1 MAFSRQRFRALI
13 RKEFIQLLRDWRTLL
28 SILLIPIVEMFL
40 LAYAVNL
47 TIDHIPMVVADLS
60 QDDQSRALI
69 HALVISGYFDVLQY
83 VDSETE
89 VIHAIDQGQARAGLV
104 IPPGFATGV
113 ARGDAQAL
121 MMLDGSDSFTL
132 QSGYGAAL
140 AIAQARSTEL
150 AMEKVSRSG
159 ITALGELPIFTSLRI
174 LYNPNMDGMV
184 FMVPATAAMLLQ
196 VMTMGMTAMSVVREQ
211 EMGTLEQLLVTP
223 ARPMELILGKLVPN
237 ILVAAVDMVM
247 VVLFGVYWF
256 GVPFQGN
263 PWLLGILSLLFIIS
277 GLGQGLLASSIAHT
291 QREAGQ
297 MIAVLMMLANLLT
310 GFIYPRT
317 AAPLW
322 VQLIGDLIPLTYFL
336 RIIRGIFTKGI
347 GVYFIWQD
355 IAVLLLYSVVV
366 MVLAAKSFKTRLD

>member
-1 MAFSRQRFRALI
+1 MEFSRQRFRALI

-28 SILLIPIVEMFL
+28 SILLIPVVEMFL

-47 TIDHIPMVVADLS
+47 TIDHIPMAVADFSL
-60 QDDQSRALI
+60 DDQSRALI
-69 HALVISGYFDVLQY
+69 HALEISGYFDVVQY
-83 VDSETE
+83 VDNEAQ
-89 VIHAIDQGQARAGLV
+89 VIQAIDEGRARAGLV
-104 IPPGFATGV
+104 IPPGFAESV
-113 ARGDAQAL
+113 ARGEAQAL

-140 AIAQARSTEL
+140 AIAQARSTGL
-150 AMEKVSRSG
+150 MMEKVSRSG
-159 ITALGELPIFTSLRI
+159 STTIGKLPIFTALRI

-237 ILVAAVDMVM
+237 VLIASVDMII
-247 VVLFGVYWF
+247 VVLLGIYWF

-263 PWLLGILSLLFIIS
+263 PWLLGILSLLFIVS
-277 GLGQGLLASSIAHT
+277 GLGLGLLASSIAHT

-336 RIIRGIFTKGI
+336 RIIRGIFTKGVGI
-347 GVYFIWQD
+347 RFIWQD
-355 IAVLLLYSVVV
+355 AAMLLGYSVVV

>member
-1 MAFSRQRFRALI
+1 MEFSRQRFRALI

-28 SILLIPIVEMFL
+28 SILLIPVVEMFL

-47 TIDHIPMVVADLS
+47 TIDHIPMAVADFSL
-60 QDDQSRALI
+60 DDQSRALI
-69 HALVISGYFDVLQY
+69 HALEISGYFDVVQY
-83 VDSETE
+83 VDNEAQ
-89 VIHAIDQGQARAGLV
+89 VIQAIDEGRARAGLV
-104 IPPGFATGV
+104 IPPGFAESV
-113 ARGDAQAL
+113 ARGEAQAL

-150 AMEKVSRSG
+150 MMKKVSRSG
-159 ITALGELPIFTSLRI
+159 ITAFGNLPIFTALRI

-237 ILVAAVDMVM
+237 ILIAAVDMII
-247 VVLFGVYWF
+247 VVLFGIYWF

-263 PWLLGILSLLFIIS
+263 PWLLGILSLLFIVS

-317 AAPLW
+317 VAPLW

-336 RIIRGIFTKGI
+336 RIIRGIFTKGV
-347 GVYFIWQD
+347 GVRFIWQD
-355 IAVLLLYSVVV
+355 AAMLLGYSVVV